1 VEVITRASIERG
13 IVNTGSM
20 GQVAL
25 VLVVHPDTWF
35 ELNATYDLRD
45 MPLIVLDTDCAREMW
60 LIMALPSAQKG
71 APD

>member
-1 VEVITRASIERG
+1 MITRASIERG

-35 ELNATYDLRD
+35 ELNGAHDMSD
-45 MPLIVLDTDCAREMW
+45 MPLVIMDGDCMRDHW
-60 LIMALPSAQKG
+60 LIMSVPSVQKG

>member
-1 VEVITRASIERG
+1 MITRAGIERG
-13 IVNTGSM
+13 IVNIGSM

-35 ELNATYDLRD
+35 ALNASYGMSD
-45 MPLIVLDTDCAREMW
+45 MPLIIMDGDCPREQW